1 MRKLFFVLALMLS
14 MQSQAQGGIVEVI
27 REGITKAIKAVDLKI
42 QRLQNKTIWLQN
54 AQKTLENTLSKL
66 KLTEISEWVERQR
79 KLYDDYFQELWKV
92 KSAITYYHK
101 VKDIIQRQVAM
112 MNEYKAAWN
121 IFRRDKNFT
130 GVELNYMS
138 GVYKGMFEE
147 SLRNLDQLCM
157 VVNAF
162 AAQMSDGKR
171 LEIIAAA
178 ADNLDQTFRDL
189 KEFNNQNKM
198 ISLQR
203 ANEKG
208 EIETV
213 KKLYGL

>member
-1 MRKLFFVLALMLS
+1 MLS

-54 AQKTLENTLSKL
+54 AQKALENTLSKL

-101 VKDIIQRQVAM
+101 VKDIIQRQVALV
-112 MNEYKAAWN
+112 NEYKAAWN

-147 SLRNLDQLCM
+147 SLRSLDQLFL

-162 AAQMSDGKR
+162 ATQMSDGKR
-171 LEIIAAA
+171 LEIIHSV
-178 ADNLDQTFRDL
+178 ADTVDQTFMDL
-189 KEFNNQNKM
+189 KEFNNHNKM